1 MYIGMSPPP
10 LPPSGIRV
18 WQIRVLLKI
27 LLICIYKLLVFGF
40 WLLKRYNQKEGRE
53 IDMCIRRANGY
64 VRE

>member
-27 LLICIYKLLVFGF
+27 LLICIYIYILLVFGF
-40 WLLKRYNQKEGRE
+40 WLLKRYNQTEGRE
-53 IDMCIRRANGY
+53 IDMCIRREPMGM
-64 VRE
+64 